1 MLASAPAFGVDGLGF
16 TVKTGT
22 VAKALFPLAVAV
34 ETDTSP
40 EVAVAGKFTVTE
52 VAVVA
57 VGTAVMPLNE
67 TELTAVIFVPVIV
80 TTVATPAQAD
90 VGVKLVIVG
99 TVTQD
104 KLTSQPAGVTEK
116 SDVNRNVNSPPGAV
130 EKKVWPATI

>member
-1 MLASAPAFGVDGLGF
+1 MLASVPAFGVDGLGF

-22 VAKALFPLAVAV
+22 VAKALFPLAVGV
-34 ETDTSP
+34 EIETRP

-57 VGTAVMPLNE
+57 VGTAVIPLNE
-67 TELTAVIFVPVIV
+67 TELTASIFVPVIV

-104 KLTSQPAGVTEK
+104 KLTSQPAGVTET

>member
-67 TELTAVIFVPVIV
+67 TELTLPV
-80 TTVATPAQAD
+80 
-90 VGVKLVIVG
+90 
-99 TVTQD
+99 
-104 KLTSQPAGVTEK
+104 
-116 SDVNRNVNSPPGAV
+116 
-130 EKKVWPATI
+130 